1 MKKTFISVGLVAL
14 GVGGV
19 SAFAQT
25 FSGLDPYKPWSVAL
39 TLRGYYDDNINT
51 VSKGK
56 QDSFG
61 FEVSPS
67 VGLHL
72 SSEQTTFDARYM
84 YTAHYS
90 DIAPANAADHF
101 DQAHSFDLQL
111 KHTFSDRY
119 SLSIGDSFVI
129 GQEPDVL
136 RAGDIMGS
144 FQRIS
149 GNNIR
154 NYGTINF
161 DAQFTRLFGIEVGYA
176 NAFYDYQDSGAQFTS
191 VGVIASH
198 SGISDR
204 LEHTAHFDTH
214 WQLLPQTV
222 FVVGYQ
228 YSETDFT
235 GNEFIQA
242 DGSGGFYRSDVRDNR
257 SHYGY
262 VGLNQTFTPELTG
275 SVRVGATYSES
286 FNDPMGATSWSPYAQ
301 LSLTYNYLPGCGVAL
316 GFTHDR
322 NANNMAA
329 GTVLATGTGPG
340 FIHDSETSLVFASVH
355 HRITPKLLGT
365 VMGSFQ
371 QSTFNAPHL
380 AIDGTSERFYMASV
394 DLEYQITHHISVHSG
409 YNFDLLNSEMGGNYT
424 RNRVYIGATFGY

>member
-1 MKKTFISVGLVAL
+1 MKKTFISVGLAAL

-72 SSEQTTFDARYM
+72 TSEQTTFDARYM

-90 DIAPANAADHF
+90 DIVPGNATDHF
-101 DQAHSFDLQL
+101 DHNHAFDLQL
-111 KHTFSDRY
+111 KHTFSPRY

-136 RAGDIMGS
+136 RAGDILGS

-161 DAQFTRLFGIEVGYA
+161 DAQFTRLFGIQVGYA
-176 NAFYDYQDSGAQFTS
+176 NAFYDYQNSGAQFTS

-235 GNEFIQA
+235 ANEAIQA
-242 DGSGGFYRSDVRDNR
+242 IVSGGPYYKSGVRDNR

-262 VGLNQTFTPELTG
+262 VGINQTFTPELTG
-275 SVRVGATYSES
+275 SVRVGATYSDS

-322 NANNMAA
+322 SANDSVAS
-329 GTVLATGTGPG
+329 TGNY
-340 FIHDSETSLVFASVH
+340 FIHDSETSVVFASVH

-371 QSTFNAPHL
+371 QSTFNAPHQ
-380 AIDGTSERFYMASV
+380 TSVNGKNERFYMANL
-394 DLEYQITHHISVHSG
+394 DLEYQFTHHFSVHSG
-409 YNFDLLNSEMGGNYT
+409 YNFDYLNSEMSGNYA